1 MANCFRRHT
10 YVGFRDKGSA
20 TMDVNRLKNCV
31 MGQVGGAASHA
42 TNTVKKG
49 GMPTGLVGGARAWR
63 IGRSVNEQ

>member
-1 MANCFRRHT
+1 
-10 YVGFRDKGSA
+10 
-20 TMDVNRLKNCV
+20 MDVNRLINCV
-31 MGQVGGAASHA
+31 MGQVGGAVSNA